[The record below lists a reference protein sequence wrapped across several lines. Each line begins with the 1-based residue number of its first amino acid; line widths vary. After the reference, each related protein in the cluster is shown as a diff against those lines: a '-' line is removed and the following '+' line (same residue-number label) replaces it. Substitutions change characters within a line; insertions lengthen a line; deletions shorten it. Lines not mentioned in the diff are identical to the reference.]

1 MRLHNE
7 GKTRVREKKYFL
19 TWGKYPHRM
28 EGGNITTVAEAIYR
42 KAGIQQKGSRKG
54 TRIFHHRLAMHL
66 AGKNISRAV
75 ISDTLGTRIRYLSKH
90 ISLHKS

>member
-1 MRLHNE
+1 MKERPE
-7 GKTRVREKKYFL
+7 SEEKNIFL

-42 KAGIQQKGSRKG
+42 KAGIIQQKGSRKG
-54 TRIFHHRLAMHL
+54 THIFHHRLAMHL

-75 ISDTLGTRIRYLSKH
+75 ISDTLGHTNPVSIEAYLSA
-90 ISLHKS
+90 